1 MKMGIMIIIIGFIMF
16 IAGLIM
22 FYSIEL
28 GQTDPLLRTVKN
40 TGTFIGLSGMGV
52 TLAGIL
58 LYVIN
63 RNELPMAETYD
74 VYDQNHLSLYLFTV
88 MTDL

>member
-1 MKMGIMIIIIGFIMF
+1 MSLLIVMEIMIIIIGFIMF

-74 VYDQNHLSLYLFTV
+74 EYI
-88 MTDL
+88 

>member
-1 MKMGIMIIIIGFIMF
+1 MKMGIMIIIIGVIMF

-28 GQTDPLLRTVKN
+28 GQIDPLLRTVKN

-58 LYVIN
+58 LYLIN
-63 RNELPMAETYD
+63 RNELPMAETFD
-74 VYDQNHLSLYLFTV
+74 D
-88 MTDL
+88 

>member
-1 MKMGIMIIIIGFIMF
+1 MKMGIVIIITGFIMF
-16 IAGLIM
+16 ITGLIM

-58 LYVIN
+58 LYLIN
-63 RNELPMAETYD
+63 RNELPMAETHD
-74 VYDQNHLSLYLFTV
+74 V
-88 MTDL
+88 